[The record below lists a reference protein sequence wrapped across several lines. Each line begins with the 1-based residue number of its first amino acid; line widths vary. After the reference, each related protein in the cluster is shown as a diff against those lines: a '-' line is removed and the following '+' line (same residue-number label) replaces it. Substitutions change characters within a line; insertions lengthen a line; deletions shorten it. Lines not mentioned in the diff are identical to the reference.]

1 MKINKEKKFS
11 RFGGLMLVM
20 IFIITAIISRLVY
33 LQFIDSQ
40 EYIEKAN
47 NKSIREIPDP
57 APRGKITDR
66 NGVVLA
72 TNKQNYMLIYNET
85 DENKKSFFTTMEK
98 VFSILDKYKEKQTD
112 DFELKINPYRFEFK
126 SSTTKGKR
134 IAELRFKKDRGLDE
148 AVTRKLFSGKNKKEK
163 EELTDEDNAKIDEEL
178 LKITPEETFKYLL
191 KQYDIDTKQYSLE
204 QQRRFMLVKDGSKMQ
219 NFLGYKSVDV
229 ASNIK
234 KETAFIFLQKLND
247 LPGIDV
253 STQPIRVYPYDETGS
268 AVLGYISKISGD
280 KQKYKEKGYDTSSDY
295 IGINGIEGVFEERLK
310 GSKGGRIVKLNKN
323 GRVIEELGR
332 REPYPGQNIQ
342 LTIDKNIQKAA
353 EDALDSV
360 MKDLQR
366 KGVQGDV
373 NTTNATRGAAVALD
387 VNTGEV
393 LALASRPGFNPNLF
407 AAPGRLTPELYK
419 KYFNPDLT
427 EFGKQ
432 YITNRGLMGYY
443 PGNNL
448 DQVLEKLFP
457 LDKSIKNNK
466 TMRQDLYDIYPKPFY
481 NYATMSV
488 VPPGSTFKAMT
499 AIAGLETGV
508 ITPGYSINDTGVFD
522 DGKNFVRKFA
532 VGGYGAVDLYRGLE
546 VSSNPYFMTVGKLLR
561 DGFGDDIL
569 AKYAWKFGLG
579 VPPNSD
585 VKPSTGIEIPE
596 RYGQV
601 FNTYTLSSVYG
612 TQYLWVTM
620 STLKAGKDARGNQ
633 FPSIN
638 LYDSQNDSD
647 KVKGLKKQIKNS
659 IQDSIKE
666 GTKKFDSNNYIKM
679 ITELINEDPIYKG
692 KNINKDQIKRIVD
705 VIYYITISDAH
716 FQLGV
721 GANMYNASIGQG
733 INNFTPL
740 QLVNFVGTVANGG
753 DRYKLHLIKEIK
765 DADENVVETV
775 KPEIVEKTN
784 VSKANLEAVKQ
795 GMARVNEGTD
805 GTAAAVFRKFPIP
818 TAGKTGSATFSNS
831 QDYYG
836 RTSYGVY
843 IGFAPVDKPK
853 IAVCVIVFD
862 GGHGG
867 SVAPVAK
874 AMYEEYFKK
883 ELNKDKPDEVKAADA
898 GEKENTKNSDSK
910 GNDAKEVEKKDVNN
924 R

>member
-1 MKINKEKKFS
+1 MKINKDKKFT

-33 LQFIDSQ
+33 LQFINSQ

-66 NGVVLA
+66 NDVVLA

-85 DENKKSFFTTMEK
+85 DENKKSFFSTMEK
-98 VFSILDKYKEKQTD
+98 VFSILDQYKEKQTD

-126 SSTTKGKR
+126 ASTADAKR
-134 IAELRFKKDRGLDE
+134 AAELRFKKDRGLNE
-148 AVTRKLFSGKNKKEK
+148 AVTKKLFSGKNKKEK
-163 EELTDEDNAKIDEEL
+163 EELTKEDNNKIDEEL

-191 KQYDIDTKQYSLE
+191 EQYKIDTKKYSLE
-204 QQRRFMLVKDGSKMQ
+204 QQRRFMIVKDASKMQ
-219 NFLGYKSVDV
+219 NFSGYKSVDV

-253 STQPIRVYPYDETGS
+253 STQPIRYYPNGEVGS

-280 KQKYKEKGYDTSSDY
+280 NDKYKEKGYDPSSDY

-310 GSKGGRIVKLNKN
+310 GSKGGRIVKLNKT

-342 LTIDKNIQKAA
+342 LTIDTNIQKAA
-353 EDALDSV
+353 EESLDSV
-360 MKDLQR
+360 MNDLQH

-387 VNTGEV
+387 VETGEV
-393 LALASRPGFNPNLF
+393 LALASRPGFDPNLF
-407 AAPGRLTPELYK
+407 ASPGLLTSDMYK

-432 YITNRGLMGYY
+432 YIINKGLMGYY
-443 PGNNL
+443 PGNTL
-448 DQVLEKLFP
+448 DEVLEKLFP

-466 TMRQDLYDIYPKPFY
+466 TLRQDLYDIYPKPFY

-499 AIAGLETGV
+499 AIAGLESGV
-508 ITPGYSINDTGVFD
+508 ITPGYSISDTGVFD
-522 DGKNFVRKFA
+522 DGKNFVKKFA
-532 VGGYGAVDLYRGLE
+532 VGGYGSVDLYRGLE

-561 DGFGDDIL
+561 ESFGDDIL

-585 VKPSTGIEIPE
+585 EKASTGIEIPE
-596 RYGQV
+596 KFGQV
-601 FNTYTLSSVYG
+601 FNTYTLSNVYA
-612 TQYLWVTM
+612 TQYLWQTM
-620 STLKAGKDARGNQ
+620 STLKAGTDARGNK

-638 LYDSQNDSD
+638 LYDSEKDSD
-647 KVKGLKKQIKNS
+647 KVKELKKQIKNS

-666 GTKKFDSNNYIKM
+666 GTKKFNSNNYIKI
-679 ITELINEDPIYKG
+679 ITDLVNEDPIYKG
-692 KNINKDQIKRIVD
+692 KNVSKDEIKRIVD

-733 INNFTPL
+733 ISNFTPL
-740 QLVNFVGTVANGG
+740 QLANFVGTIANGG
-753 DRYKLHLIKEIK
+753 DRYKLHLVKEIK
-765 DADENVVETV
+765 DADDNVVETV

-784 VSKANLEAVKQ
+784 ASKENLSAVRQ

-805 GTAAAVFRKFPIP
+805 GTAAAVFKDFPIQ
-818 TAGKTGSATFSNS
+818 TAGKTGSATFSNN
-831 QDYYG
+831 QDAYG

-867 SVAPVAK
+867 FVAPVAR
-874 AMYEEYFKK
+874 AMYEAYFKK
-883 ELNKDKPDEVKAADA
+883 ELNKDKPDAAKAADT
-898 GEKENTKNSDSK
+898 GQKENTKNSDAT
-910 GNDAKEVEKKDVNN
+910 GNDTKDIENKNTNN